1 MASSSPNKF
10 VFNQEITIKN
20 DTGKEYIEV
29 IVNLIT
35 DKGAKYVGGVL
46 KFVENELIGSEG
58 ERIVV
63 PISKCLDTE
72 AFCEIR
78 VDQVSTSRV
87 AKKLSPKKR
96 TMILK
101 S

>member
-46 KFVENELIGSEG
+46 KFVENELIGS
-58 ERIVV
+58 
-63 PISKCLDTE
+63 
-72 AFCEIR
+72 
-78 VDQVSTSRV
+78 
-87 AKKLSPKKR
+87 
-96 TMILK
+96 
-101 S
+101 